1 MIKFEKPEYKITEY
15 QDSNHFAK
23 FELEPLE
30 RGFGTT
36 VGTALRRVMLSS
48 MPGCAIT
55 TVKIDGVL
63 HEFQKIDGVYEDV
76 TAIVLN
82 LKSVVLKNH
91 SEEAK
96 TMHLSANTPGPV
108 TAGMIEHDPDI
119 EVVNPDFVICNL
131 VESRKIDMTL
141 TCNNGKGYV
150 DSKENQKL
158 FAEDKPGVIAIDS
171 LYSPVERVS
180 VDVESARVG
189 HNENFDKL
197 IMEIETNG
205 SITPEE
211 CMALAAKILIEHFNI
226 VADLNAISDV
236 SGLMSEKKVDTITK
250 TLETPIEEIEFSVR
264 AYNCLKRAGIHT
276 VQDLINKREVEV
288 TKIRNLGKKSLDEV
302 TNKLH
307 ALGLDFR
314 KDEE

>member
-1 MIKFEKPEYKITEY
+1 MIKFEKPDYKITEY
-15 QDSNHFAK
+15 QESNHYGK

-36 VGTALRRVMLSS
+36 IGTALRRVMLSS

-82 LKSVVLKNH
+82 LKGVVLKNH
-91 SEEAK
+91 TEEAK
-96 TMHLSANTPGPV
+96 TMHLVANTPGPV
-108 TAGMIEHDPDI
+108 TAGMIEHDADI

-131 VESRKIDMTL
+131 VEGGKIDMTL

-171 LYSPVERVS
+171 LYSPVERVA

-197 IMEIETNG
+197 IMEVQTNG

-211 CMALAAKILIEHFNI
+211 CMALPAKILVEHFSI
-226 VADLNAISDV
+226 EAD
-236 SGLMSEKKVDTITK
+236 
-250 TLETPIEEIEFSVR
+250 
-264 AYNCLKRAGIHT
+264 
-276 VQDLINKREVEV
+276 
-288 TKIRNLGKKSLDEV
+288 
-302 TNKLH
+302 
-307 ALGLDFR
+307 
-314 KDEE
+314 